1 MKKEEQKHQSGG
13 HDDEMMGLAIAHEGR
28 KQVTFE
34 PEIISVKERNQFN
47 FTEELQEDYGE
58 IIEVVQK

>member
-1 MKKEEQKHQSGG
+1 
-13 HDDEMMGLAIAHEGR
+13 MMGLAIAHEGR

-34 PEIISVKERNQFN
+34 PEIINIKERNQFN

-58 IIEVVQK
+58 IIEVV